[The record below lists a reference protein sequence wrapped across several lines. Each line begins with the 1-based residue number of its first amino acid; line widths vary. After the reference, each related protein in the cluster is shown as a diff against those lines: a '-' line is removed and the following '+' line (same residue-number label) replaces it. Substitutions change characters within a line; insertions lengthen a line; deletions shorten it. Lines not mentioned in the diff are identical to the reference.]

1 MRLLRWFL
9 ALSLLTLGLLP
20 LRPSL
25 DKAHVA
31 LAYLLLIL
39 AASARA
45 GRRVGLVLSV
55 VSFFCFNFFFLEP
68 LHSFVVAEPLDWLV
82 LVALLIT
89 SAVAAHLLSVAQ
101 SEARLAWER
110 AAEID
115 RLAVLGAESLNAGPA
130 EQALAAIAGVI
141 QEALGVDRCRIHA
154 VDASGVGL
162 TLVAERGAMS
172 DVGPAREPES
182 TASLADSLAASPS
195 ASESRDLG
203 MPTRAHLLQWV
214 ADNGRVGV
222 ERCDGSMRVGALPSA
237 SGRTDDP
244 LDITGGAG
252 IADACGLLLP
262 LRVHDRVVGVV
273 HIERRLPLELTP
285 SRQRFLR
292 AISYYAALGIDRARL
307 VTAAEHAEALRQA
320 DKMKDAVL
328 ASVSHDLRTPLTTI
342 KALANAI
349 RLEGDDRAA
358 IIEEEADRLNRFVA
372 DLLDLS
378 RLNGGVSLVAPQITA
393 IEDLLGAALQRVS
406 GAMAHRVIDV
416 QLPSDEPL
424 LLARLDFTQSL
435 RIVVNLLENANK
447 YSPADQP
454 IDVSAQRVGHLVQ
467 LAVADR
473 GPGISEAERE
483 RIFEPFHRLG
493 GIPDANGA
501 GLGLSIARR
510 LAETQGGRLSHEPRE
525 GGGSR
530 FVLELPVA
538 DLTSLAAEDVASL

>member
-9 ALSLLTLGLLP
+9 ALSLLTLSLLP

-55 VSFFCFNFFFLEP
+55 VSFFCFNFFFVEP

-101 SEARLAWER
+101 SEARIAWER

-141 QEALGVDRCRIHA
+141 QEALAVDRCRIHA
-154 VDASGVGL
+154 VSESGGAL
-162 TLVAERGAMS
+162 TLVAERGAL
-172 DVGPAREPES
+172 VVVAPEPA
-182 TASLADSLAASPS
+182 AAVAASP
-195 ASESRDLG
+195 SRDLG

-222 ERCDGSMRVGALPSA
+222 ERCDGSMRVGAVPSVNGSA
-237 SGRTDDP
+237 GSP

-273 HIERRLPLELTP
+273 HIERRLPLDLTP

-292 AISYYAALGIDRARL
+292 AISYYAALGIERARL
-307 VTAAEHAEALRQA
+307 VTEAEHAEALRQA

-378 RLNGGVSLVAPQITA
+378 RLNGGVSPIAPQITA

-406 GAMAHRVIDV
+406 GAMTHRVIDV
-416 QLPSDEPL
+416 ELPPDEPL

-435 RIVVNLLENANK
+435 RIVVNLLENADK

-454 IDVSAQRVGHLVQ
+454 IDVSAQRVGHLVR

-473 GPGISEAERE
+473 GRGISDAERE

-493 GIPDANGA
+493 EIPDANGA

-510 LAETQGGRLSHEPRE
+510 LAEMQGGRLLHEPRE

-530 FVLELPVA
+530 FVLELPAA
-538 DLTSLAAEDVASL
+538 DLTSLAAESVASL

>member
-1 MRLLRWFL
+1 MRLLRWSL
-9 ALSLLTLGLLP
+9 ALALLTLGLLP

-55 VSFFCFNFFFLEP
+55 VSFFCFNFFFVEP

-101 SEARLAWER
+101 SEARMAWDR

-115 RLAVLGAESLNAGPA
+115 RLAVLGAETLNAGPA

-154 VDASGVGL
+154 VGESGGAL
-162 TLVAERGAMS
+162 TLVAERGAL
-172 DVGPAREPES
+172 S
-182 TASLADSLAASPS
+182 TAVPEAEAKAPTPP
-195 ASESRDLG
+195 SRDLG
-203 MPTRAHLLQWV
+203 VPTRSDLLQWV
-214 ADNGRVGV
+214 ADHGRVGV
-222 ERCDGSMRVGALPSA
+222 ERRDGSMRVGVVPKVNGSA
-237 SGRTDDP
+237 ETP

-273 HIERRLPLELTP
+273 HIERRLALELTP

-292 AISYYAALGIDRARL
+292 AISYYAALGVERQRL
-307 VTAAEHAEALRQA
+307 ITQAEHAEVLRRT

-378 RLNGGVSLVAPQITA
+378 RLNGGATPVAPQITA

-406 GAMAHRVIDV
+406 GALVHRVIDV
-416 QLPSDEPL
+416 QLPPDEPL
-424 LLARLDFTQSL
+424 LLARLDFMQSL
-435 RIVVNLLENANK
+435 RIVVNLLENADK
-447 YSPADQP
+447 YSPPDQS
-454 IDVSAQRVGHLVQ
+454 IDVSAERVDDVVR

-473 GPGISEAERE
+473 GPGISDTERE
-483 RIFEPFHRLG
+483 RIFEPFQRVG
-493 GIPDANGA
+493 NIPDANGA

-510 LAETQGGRLSHEPRE
+510 LAEMQGGRLLHEARD

-530 FVLELPVA
+530 FVLELPA
-538 DLTSLAAEDVASL
+538 ASL

>member
-55 VSFFCFNFFFLEP
+55 VSFFCFNFFFVEP

-101 SEARLAWER
+101 SEARIAWER

-115 RLAVLGAESLNAGPA
+115 RLAVLGAETLNAGPA

-154 VDASGVGL
+154 VGEPRGVL
-162 TLVAERGAMS
+162 TLVAERGAWP
-172 DVGPAREPES
+172 VAIPEPES
-182 TASLADSLAASPS
+182 GAPPSP
-195 ASESRDLG
+195 SRDLG

-214 ADNGRVGV
+214 ADHGRVGV
-222 ERCDGSMRVGALPSA
+222 ERCDGSMRVGVAPSVNGSA
-237 SGRTDDP
+237 DGP

-252 IADACGLLLP
+252 IANACGLLLP
-262 LRVHDRVVGVV
+262 LRVRDRVVGVV
-273 HIERRLPLELTP
+273 HLERRSPLDLTP

-292 AISYYAALGIDRARL
+292 AISYYAALGIERERL
-307 VTAAEHAEALRQA
+307 VTQAEHAEALRQA
-320 DKMKDAVL
+320 DQMKDAVL

-378 RLNGGVSLVAPQITA
+378 RLDGGATPVAPQITA

-406 GAMAHRVIDV
+406 GALLHRVIDV
-416 QLPSDEPL
+416 RLPPDEPL

-435 RIVVNLLENANK
+435 RIVVNLLENADK
-447 YSPADQP
+447 YSPAEQP
-454 IDVSAQRVGHLVQ
+454 IDVSAERVGDLVR

-473 GPGISEAERE
+473 GPGISGAERE
-483 RIFEPFHRLG
+483 RIFAPFHRG
-493 GIPDANGA
+493 GDIPDANGA

-510 LAETQGGRLSHEPRE
+510 LAELQGGRLVHEARD

-530 FVLELPVA
+530 FVLELPAA
-538 DLTSLAAEDVASL
+538 DFTSLAETPAASL

>member
-25 DKAHVA
+25 DKAHVV

-55 VSFFCFNFFFLEP
+55 VSFFCFNFFFVEP

-101 SEARLAWER
+101 NEARMAWER

-115 RLAVLGAESLNAGPA
+115 RLAVLGAETLNAGPA
-130 EQALAAIAGVI
+130 EQALDAIAGVI

-154 VDASGVGL
+154 VAEPGGAL
-162 TLVAERGAMS
+162 TLVAERGALS
-172 DVGPAREPES
+172 VAVAVPEPTEHVPP
-182 TASLADSLAASPS
+182 SPS
-195 ASESRDLG
+195 PSRDLG

-214 ADNGRVGV
+214 ADHGRVGV
-222 ERCDGSMRVGALPSA
+222 ERCDGSMRVGVVPSVNGSA
-237 SGRTDDP
+237 ESP

-292 AISYYAALGIDRARL
+292 AISYYAALGIERDRL
-307 VTAAEHAEALRQA
+307 VTQAGHAEALRQS

-378 RLNGGVSLVAPQITA
+378 RLTGGATPIAPQITA

-406 GAMAHRVIDV
+406 GAMVHRVIDV
-416 QLPSDEPL
+416 RLPPDEPL
-424 LLARLDFTQSL
+424 LLAHLDFTQSL
-435 RIVVNLLENANK
+435 RIVVNLLENADK
-447 YSPADQP
+447 YSPSDQS
-454 IDVSAQRVGHLVQ
+454 IDVSVERVGDVVRF
-467 LAVADR
+467 AVADR
-473 GPGISEAERE
+473 GPGISDVERE
-483 RIFEPFHRLG
+483 RIFEPFHRVG
-493 GIPDANGA
+493 AIPDANGA

-510 LAETQGGRLSHEPRE
+510 LAEMQSGRLLYEARD

-530 FVLELPVA
+530 FVLELPA
-538 DLTSLAAEDVASL
+538 ASL

>member
-55 VSFFCFNFFFLEP
+55 VSFFCFNFFFVEP

-115 RLAVLGAESLNAGPA
+115 RLAVLGAESLNAGPP

-141 QEALGVDRCRIHA
+141 QDAMGVDRCRIHA
-154 VDASGVGL
+154 VGDAGTAL
-162 TLVAERGAMS
+162 RLVAERGTLSEAS
-172 DVGPAREPES
+172 PGPEPES
-182 TASLADSLAASPS
+182 AATP
-195 ASESRDLG
+195 AAATTRDLG

-214 ADNGRVGV
+214 ADTGRVGV
-222 ERCDGSMRVGALPSA
+222 ERCDGSMRVGVVPSA
-237 SGRTDDP
+237 SGRTDSA

-273 HIERRLPLELTP
+273 HIERRRPLDLTP

-292 AISYYAALGIDRARL
+292 AISYYAALGIERARL
-307 VTAAEHAEALRQA
+307 VTEAEHAEALRQA

-378 RLNGGVSLVAPQITA
+378 RLNGGTTPIALQITA

-406 GAMAHRVIDV
+406 GAMEHRVIDV
-416 QLPSDEPL
+416 RLPPDEPL

-435 RIVVNLLENANK
+435 RIVVNLLENADK
-447 YSPADQP
+447 YSPPDQP
-454 IDVSAQRVGHLVQ
+454 IDVSVERIGDIVR
-467 LAVADR
+467 LAVSDR
-473 GPGISEAERE
+473 GPGISDVERE

-493 GIPDANGA
+493 DIPDANGA

-510 LAETQGGRLSHEPRE
+510 LAETQGGRLVHEARE

-530 FVLELPVA
+530 FVLELPA
-538 DLTSLAAEDVASL
+538 ASL

>member
-1 MRLLRWFL
+1 MRLLRWSL

-55 VSFFCFNFFFLEP
+55 VSFFCFNFFFVEP

-89 SAVAAHLLSVAQ
+89 SAVAAHLLSMAQ
-101 SEARLAWER
+101 SEARMAWDR

-115 RLAVLGAESLNAGPA
+115 RLAVLGAETLNAGPA

-154 VDASGVGL
+154 VGESGGTL
-162 TLVAERGAMS
+162 TLVAERGALS
-172 DVGPAREPES
+172 AVVPEPEAKAP
-182 TASLADSLAASPS
+182 TPP
-195 ASESRDLG
+195 SRDLG
-203 MPTRAHLLQWV
+203 MPTRADLLQWV
-214 ADNGRVGV
+214 ADHGRVGV
-222 ERCDGSMRVGALPSA
+222 ERGDGSMRVGVVPKANGSA
-237 SGRTDDP
+237 ETP

-262 LRVHDRVVGVV
+262 LRVHERVVGVV
-273 HIERRLPLELTP
+273 HIERRLPLDLTP

-292 AISYYAALGIDRARL
+292 AISYYAALGIERQRL
-307 VTAAEHAEALRQA
+307 ITQAEHAEALRKT

-378 RLNGGVSLVAPQITA
+378 RLNGGATPMAPQITA

-406 GAMAHRVIDV
+406 GALVHRVIDV
-416 QLPSDEPL
+416 QLPPDEPL
-424 LLARLDFTQSL
+424 LLARLDFMQSL
-435 RIVVNLLENANK
+435 RIVVNLLENADK
-447 YSPADQP
+447 YSPPDQS
-454 IDVSAQRVGHLVQ
+454 IDVSAERVDDVVR

-473 GPGISEAERE
+473 GPGISDAERE
-483 RIFEPFHRLG
+483 RIFEPFQRVG
-493 GIPDANGA
+493 NIPDANGA

-510 LAETQGGRLSHEPRE
+510 LAEMQGGRLLHEARD
-525 GGGSR
+525 GGGSC
-530 FVLELPVA
+530 FVLELPA
-538 DLTSLAAEDVASL
+538 ASL

>member
-1 MRLLRWFL
+1 MRLFRWFL
-9 ALSLLTLGLLP
+9 ALSLLTLALLP

-25 DKAHVA
+25 DKAHVS

-55 VSFFCFNFFFLEP
+55 VSFFCFNFFFVEP
-68 LHSFVVAEPLDWLV
+68 LHSFVVADPLDWLV

-101 SEARLAWER
+101 SEARTAWER

-130 EQALAAIAGVI
+130 EQALAAIAGVM
-141 QEALGVDRCRIHA
+141 QDALGVDRCRIFA
-154 VDASGVGL
+154 VSESNGALS
-162 TLVAERGAMS
+162 LVAERGELSIAS
-172 DVGPAREPES
+172 ADRVTLEAAGAPSTTARV
-182 TASLADSLAASPS
+182 PS
-195 ASESRDLG
+195 HDLG
-203 MPTRAHLLQWV
+203 MPTRSHFLQWV
-214 ADNGRVGV
+214 ADHARVGV
-222 ERCDGSMRVGALPSA
+222 ERIDGSMRVGTVSSTAHTPE
-237 SGRTDDP
+237 GP

-262 LRVHDRVVGVV
+262 LRVHEQVVGVV
-273 HIERRLPLELTP
+273 HIERDVPFDLTP

-292 AISYYAALGIDRARL
+292 AISYYAALGIERARL
-307 VTAAEHAEALRQA
+307 VAQAEHTEALRQA
-320 DKMKDAVL
+320 DKLKDAVL

-372 DLLDLS
+372 DLLELS
-378 RLNGGVSLVAPQITA
+378 RLDGGATPIALQITA
-393 IEDLLGAALQRVS
+393 VEDLLGAALQRVS
-406 GAMAHRVIDV
+406 GAMPHRVIDV
-416 QLPSDEPL
+416 QLPRDEPL

-435 RIVVNLLENANK
+435 RIVVNLLENADK

-454 IDVSAQRVGHLVQ
+454 IVVRAERVGGMVRLSVS
-467 LAVADR
+467 DR
-473 GPGISEAERE
+473 GAGIADADRE
-483 RIFEPFHRLG
+483 RIFEPFHRVG
-493 GIPDANGA
+493 DIPDANGT

-510 LAETQGGRLSHEPRE
+510 LADRQGGRLVHEPRD
-525 GGGSR
+525 GGGSC
-530 FVLELPVA
+530 FVLEL
-538 DLTSLAAEDVASL
+538 SAAELEALASL

>member
-25 DKAHVA
+25 DKAHVS

-55 VSFFCFNFFFLEP
+55 VSFFCFNFFFVEP
-68 LHSFVVAEPLDWLV
+68 LHSLVVAEPLDWLV

-101 SEARLAWER
+101 SEARVAWER

-115 RLAVLGAESLNAGPA
+115 RLAVLGAETLNAGPA
-130 EQALAAIAGVI
+130 GQALTAIAGVMR
-141 QEALGVDRCRIHA
+141 EAVGVDRCRIHA
-154 VDASGVGL
+154 VGEPGSALV
-162 TLVAERGAMS
+162 LVAEHGALPMAA
-172 DVGPAREPES
+172 PEPVAKGTES
-182 TASLADSLAASPS
+182 P
-195 ASESRDLG
+195 SRDLG

-214 ADNGRVGV
+214 ADHGRVGV
-222 ERCDGSMRVGALPSA
+222 ERCDGSMRVGAVPSGNRHTE
-237 SGRTDDP
+237 SP

-252 IADACGLLLP
+252 IANACGLLLP

-273 HIERRLPLELTP
+273 HIERRLPIDLTP

-292 AISYYAALGIDRARL
+292 AISYYAALGIERERL
-307 VTAAEHAEALRQA
+307 VTQAAHAEALRQA
-320 DKMKDAVL
+320 DTVKDAVL

-378 RLNGGVSLVAPQITA
+378 RLKGGVTPITPQITA

-406 GAMAHRVIDV
+406 GALLHRVIDV
-416 QLPSDEPL
+416 RLPPDEPL
-424 LLARLDFTQSL
+424 LLARFDFTQSL
-435 RIVVNLLENANK
+435 RIVVNLLENADK

-454 IDVSAQRVGHLVQ
+454 IDVSAERVGDLVR
-467 LAVADR
+467 LSVADR
-473 GPGISEAERE
+473 GPGISGAERE
-483 RIFEPFHRLG
+483 RIFDPFHRG
-493 GIPDANGA
+493 GEIPDANGA

-510 LAETQGGRLSHEPRE
+510 LAELQGGRLMHEVRV

-530 FVLELPVA
+530 FILELPAA
-538 DLTSLAAEDVASL
+538 DFTSLAETAASSL

>member
-1 MRLLRWFL
+1 MRLLRWSI

-20 LRPSL
+20 LRPWL
-25 DKAHVA
+25 DKAHLA

-39 AASARA
+39 VASASA

-55 VSFFCFNFFFLEP
+55 AAFCCFNFFFLEP
-68 LHSFVVAEPLDWLV
+68 LYSFVVAEPLDWLV

-89 SAVAAHLLSVAQ
+89 SGVAAHLLSVAQ
-101 SEARLAWER
+101 SEARTAWER
-110 AAEID
+110 AAEVD
-115 RLAVLGAESLNAGPA
+115 RLAVVGAESLNAGPS

-141 QEALGVDRCRIHA
+141 HESLGVDRCRIFA
-154 VDASGVGL
+154 VDESDGALS
-162 TLVAERGAMS
+162 LVAERGTLSTGVIES
-172 DVGPAREPES
+172 DAPEPAGAP
-182 TASLADSLAASPS
+182 AVAALS
-195 ASESRDLG
+195 AALVPSRDLG

-214 ADNGRVGV
+214 ADNGRAAV
-222 ERCDGSMRVGALPSA
+222 ERSDGTMRVGASLSA
-237 SGRTDDP
+237 SRNAARAV
-244 LDITGGAG
+244 DIADGAG

-262 LRVHDRVVGVV
+262 LRVHEKVVGVV
-273 HIERRLPLELTP
+273 HIERRAPLDLTP

-292 AISYYAALGIDRARL
+292 AISFYAALGIERARL
-307 VTAAEHAEALRQA
+307 VAQAEHTEALRQA

-378 RLNGGVSLVAPQITA
+378 RLDGGATPIAPQITA
-393 IEDLLGAALQRVS
+393 VEDLLGAALQRVS

-416 QLPSDEPL
+416 QLSSAEPL

-435 RIVVNLLENANK
+435 RIVVNLLENADK
-447 YSPADQP
+447 YSPVDQP
-454 IDVSAQRVGHLVQ
+454 IHVSAQRIGEVVR
-467 LAVADR
+467 VSVCDR
-473 GPGISEAERE
+473 GAGVEDIDRE

-493 GIPDANGA
+493 AIPDATSA

-510 LAETQGGRLSHEPRE
+510 LAEIQGGRLLHEARD
-525 GGGSR
+525 GGGSQ
-530 FVLELPVA
+530 FVLELPAA
-538 DLTSLAAEDVASL
+538 DIEALADAPASL

>member
-55 VSFFCFNFFFLEP
+55 VSFFCFNFFFVEP

-101 SEARLAWER
+101 SEARIAWER

-115 RLAVLGAESLNAGPA
+115 RLAVLGAETLNAGPA

-154 VDASGVGL
+154 VRESGGAL
-162 TLVAERGAMS
+162 TLVAERGALP
-172 DVGPAREPES
+172 VAAPEPAAKVP
-182 TASLADSLAASPS
+182 PPP
-195 ASESRDLG
+195 SRDLG

-222 ERCDGSMRVGALPSA
+222 ERCDGSMRVGVVPSVNSSA
-237 SGRTDDP
+237 ESP

-273 HIERRLPLELTP
+273 HIERRLPLDLTP

-292 AISYYAALGIDRARL
+292 AISYYAALGIERERL
-307 VTAAEHAEALRQA
+307 VTQAEHAESLRQA
-320 DKMKDAVL
+320 DTMKDAVL

-342 KALANAI
+342 TAPANAI

-378 RLNGGVSLVAPQITA
+378 RLNGGGTPSAPQITA

-406 GAMAHRVIDV
+406 GAMVHRVIDV
-416 QLPSDEPL
+416 HLPADEPL

-435 RIVVNLLENANK
+435 RIVVNLLENADK
-447 YSPADQP
+447 YSPADEP
-454 IDVSAQRVGHLVQ
+454 IDVSAERVGDTVRI
-467 LAVADR
+467 AVADR
-473 GPGISEAERE
+473 GPGISDAERE
-483 RIFEPFHRLG
+483 RMFEPFQRLG
-493 GIPDANGA
+493 AIPDANGA
-501 GLGLSIARR
+501 GLGLSIALR
-510 LAETQGGRLSHEPRE
+510 LAEMQGGRLVYEARD

-530 FVLELPVA
+530 FVLELP
-538 DLTSLAAEDVASL
+538 SASL

>member
-55 VSFFCFNFFFLEP
+55 VSFFCFNFFFVEP
-68 LHSFVVAEPLDWLV
+68 LHSLVVAEPLDWLV

-101 SEARLAWER
+101 SEARVAWER

-115 RLAVLGAESLNAGPA
+115 RLAVLGAETLNAGPA
-130 EQALAAIAGVI
+130 GQALTAIAGVMR
-141 QEALGVDRCRIHA
+141 EALGVDRCRIHA
-154 VDASGVGL
+154 VGEPGSALV
-162 TLVAERGAMS
+162 LVAEHGALAMAA
-172 DVGPAREPES
+172 PEPVAKGAES
-182 TASLADSLAASPS
+182 P
-195 ASESRDLG
+195 SRDLG

-214 ADNGRVGV
+214 ADHGRVGV
-222 ERCDGSMRVGALPSA
+222 ERCDGSMRVGAVPSGNRHA
-237 SGRTDDP
+237 ESP

-273 HIERRLPLELTP
+273 HIERRLPIDLTP

-292 AISYYAALGIDRARL
+292 AISYYAALGIERERL
-307 VTAAEHAEALRQA
+307 VTQAAHAEALRQA
-320 DKMKDAVL
+320 DTVKDAVL

-378 RLNGGVSLVAPQITA
+378 RLNGGVTPIAPQITA

-406 GAMAHRVIDV
+406 GALLHRVLDV
-416 QLPSDEPL
+416 RLPPDEPL
-424 LLARLDFTQSL
+424 LLARFDFTQSL
-435 RIVVNLLENANK
+435 RIVVNLLENADK
-447 YSPADQP
+447 YSPADQS
-454 IDVSAQRVGHLVQ
+454 IDVSAERVGDRVR

-473 GPGISEAERE
+473 GSGVSDAERE
-483 RIFEPFHRLG
+483 RIFDPFHRG
-493 GIPDANGA
+493 GEIPDANGA

-510 LAETQGGRLSHEPRE
+510 LAELQGGRLMHEVRV

-530 FVLELPVA
+530 FILELPAA
-538 DLTSLAAEDVASL
+538 DFTSLAETAASSL

>member
-1 MRLLRWFL
+1 MRLLRWFG

-55 VSFFCFNFFFLEP
+55 VSFVCFNFFFVEP
-68 LHSFVVAEPLDWLV
+68 LHSLVVAEPLDWLV

-101 SEARLAWER
+101 SEARTAWER

-130 EQALAAIAGVI
+130 EEALAAIAGVI
-141 QEALGVDRCRIHA
+141 HDALAVDRCRIFA
-154 VDASGVGL
+154 VDESNGALS
-162 TLVAERGAMS
+162 LVAGRGELPTVTMDPHVAVVAHVTS
-172 DVGPAREPES
+172 VTELVP
-182 TASLADSLAASPS
+182 
-195 ASESRDLG
+195 SRDLG

-222 ERCDGSMRVGALPSA
+222 ERSDGSMRVGAVSSA
-237 SGRTDDP
+237 TRSAEQAV
-244 LDITGGAG
+244 DITDGAG
-252 IADACGLLLP
+252 IAGACGLLLP
-262 LRVHDRVVGVV
+262 LRVHDKVVGVV
-273 HIERRLPLELTP
+273 HLERGIPLDLTP

-292 AISYYAALGIDRARL
+292 AISYYAALGIERARL
-307 VTAAEHAEALRQA
+307 VAQAEHTEALRQA

-378 RLNGGVSLVAPQITA
+378 RLDGGATPVSLQITA
-393 IEDLLGAALQRVS
+393 VEDLLGAALQRVS
-406 GAMAHRVIDV
+406 GVMPHRVIDV
-416 QLPSDEPL
+416 QLPTDEPL

-435 RIVVNLLENANK
+435 RIVVNLLENADK
-447 YSPADQP
+447 YSPAAAP
-454 IDVSAQRVGHLVQ
+454 IDVCAQRTNDVVQ
-467 LAVADR
+467 LSISDRGAGIAEADR
-473 GPGISEAERE
+473 D
-483 RIFEPFHRLG
+483 RIFEPFHRAG
-493 GIPDANGA
+493 NIPDANGA

-510 LAETQGGRLSHEPRE
+510 LAEMQGGRLIHEARG

-530 FVLELPVA
+530 FVLELPAA
-538 DLTSLAAEDVASL
+538 DFEALAAASL

>member
-25 DKAHVA
+25 DKAHVS

-55 VSFFCFNFFFLEP
+55 VSFFCFNFFFVEP

-101 SEARLAWER
+101 SEARTAWER

-130 EQALAAIAGVI
+130 EQALDAIAGVI
-141 QEALGVDRCRIHA
+141 QDALGVDRCRIFA
-154 VDASGVGL
+154 VSESSGAL
-162 TLVAERGAMS
+162 SLVAERG
-172 DVGPAREPES
+172 ELS
-182 TASLADSLAASPS
+182 TASADPVT
-195 ASESRDLG
+195 SEPAGAPFMTALVPWRDLG

-214 ADNGRVGV
+214 AENARVGV
-222 ERCDGSMRVGALPSA
+222 ERIDGSMRVGAASTAARSA
-237 SGRTDDP
+237 ESP
-244 LDITGGAG
+244 LDITAGAG

-262 LRVHDRVVGVV
+262 LRVHEKVVGVV
-273 HIERRLPLELTP
+273 HIERGGPLDLTP

-292 AISYYAALGIDRARL
+292 AISYYAALGIERARL
-307 VTAAEHAEALRQA
+307 VVQAEHTEALRQA
-320 DKMKDAVL
+320 DKLKDAVL

-378 RLNGGVSLVAPQITA
+378 RLDGGAMPIALQITA
-393 IEDLLGAALQRVS
+393 VEDLLGAALQRVS
-406 GAMAHRVIDV
+406 GVMPHRAIDV
-416 QLPSDEPL
+416 QLPRDEPL

-435 RIVVNLLENANK
+435 RIVVNLLENADK

-454 IDVSAQRVGHLVQ
+454 IGVSAQRVGDMVRLSVS
-467 LAVADR
+467 DR
-473 GPGISEAERE
+473 GAGIADADRE
-483 RIFEPFHRLG
+483 RIFEPFHRVG
-493 GIPDANGA
+493 DIPDANGT

-510 LAETQGGRLSHEPRE
+510 LAERQGGRLVHEPRA
-525 GGGSR
+525 GGGSC
-530 FVLELPVA
+530 FVLEL
-538 DLTSLAAEDVASL
+538 SAAELEALASL